1 MSNDEKIGRDEI
13 EPFIP
18 VPFPQ
23 AFKNTKSSID
33 HSEIIEQ
40 LKQVNMNL
48 PLLHVIMNIP
58 TYAKVIKDLS
68 TLKRKHKVSKKTLLA
83 KQASAVIERKT
94 LLKYKDPDCPTVTCR
109 IGDNESS
116 EALLNIGA
124 SVNKCL
130 ILSICN

>member
-40 LKQVNMNL
+40 LKQVKVKL
-48 PLLHVIMNIP
+48 PLLHVTKHIP
-58 TYAKVIKDLS
+58 TYAKVIKDLCS
-68 TLKRKHKVSKKTLLA
+68 TLKRK
-83 KQASAVIERKT
+83 
-94 LLKYKDPDCPTVTCR
+94 
-109 IGDNESS
+109 
-116 EALLNIGA
+116 
-124 SVNKCL
+124 
-130 ILSICN
+130 